1 MSEYATNKSNDWR
14 EVVEFMV
21 DLFEAFIKS
30 LEAWREV
37 LVKHNTTILEKVR
50 DVRRLREVIKDAPN
64 DVKLVLFEARLS
76 LEEIISLF
84 ARDPE
89 ALLDEDEFNRVIAT
103 LKEARDKLS
112 RALEASTDSGGG

>member
-89 ALLDEDEFNRVIAT
+89 ALLDEDEFNHVIAT